1 MDLIPVKRALI
12 SVSNKT
18 DLVPFAR
25 RLAAR
30 GVQIISTGGTAK
42 ALAEAGLAVTPIDE
56 VTGFPEMMDGRL
68 KTLHPR
74 VHGGL
79 LALRDN
85 PSHVAAMKQ
94 HDIAPI
100 DLVCVNLYPFES
112 TVADPKVTESHAI
125 EQIDIGGPSMVRS
138 ASKNHRFVTVV
149 TDPAQYDL
157 VGAELD
163 AHDGCT
169 TLELRKKLAAAA
181 FARTAAYDT
190 AIANWMASRDPSSE
204 SPAAFPNPLLLRMN
218 LVQELRYG
226 ENPHQAGVL
235 YHDPRITEASVA
247 AARQLHGKELSFN
260 NLYDANGAL
269 ELVKEISFAD
279 AAAAAVI
286 KHANPCGF
294 GVHPVGKDAGAG
306 ADFATGAASGSPPSQ
321 GGAGGGLDAQQEH
334 AHGQAG
340 GPTLPQPLP
349 KREGSLG
356 ADSPLA
362 QAFEKAYNGDP
373 LAAFGGIVAFNATV
387 DLPTAQRLVEGSKFL
402 EVIVAP
408 GYEPAALALLT
419 ERWKNVRILETAP
432 LPSPN
437 GRDLRE
443 MDYKKIT
450 AGLLVQERDL
460 APINPDEWQ
469 HVAGPKP
476 SFAVLDQLYIATI
489 AVKHLKSNAVCIVR
503 DGALVG
509 AGAGQMDRVASC
521 RIAIDKA
528 GDRAKGGCVGSD
540 AFFPFRDGPDLLI
553 KAGVT
558 AIAHPG
564 GSKRDDETI
573 AACNEAGVTLLFT
586 GMRHFRH

>member
-1 MDLIPVKRALI
+1 MADLIPVKRALI
-12 SVSNKT
+12 SVSDKT

-25 RLAAR
+25 RLVAR
-30 GVQIISTGGTAK
+30 GVAIISTGGTAR
-42 ALAEAGLAVTPIDE
+42 ALTEAGIAVTAIDE

-85 PSHVAAMKQ
+85 EGHVAAMKE
-94 HDIAPI
+94 HGIEPI
-100 DLVCVNLYPFES
+100 DLVCVNLYPFEK
-112 TVADPKVTESHAI
+112 TIAKPDVKDEQAI

-138 ASKNHRFVTVV
+138 ASKNHRFVAVV
-149 TDPAQYDL
+149 TDPAQYDM

-163 AHDGCT
+163 SNDGST
-169 TLELRKKLAAAA
+169 TLRLRKRLAAAA

-190 AIANWMASRDPSSE
+190 AIAQWMAKRDPSTPGPE
-204 SPAAFPNPLLLRMN
+204 LFPEVMVLRLN
-218 LVQELRYG
+218 RAQVLRYG

-235 YHDPRITEASVA
+235 YHDPRIGEASVA
-247 AARQLHGKELSFN
+247 TARQLHGKELSFN

-269 ELVKEISFAD
+269 ELVKEINPAD
-279 AAAAAVI
+279 ACAAAVI

-294 GVHPVGKDAGAG
+294 AAVPVAN
-306 ADFATGAASGSPPSQ
+306 GAA
-321 GGAGGGLDAQQEH
+321 E
-334 AHGQAG
+334 
-340 GPTLPQPLP
+340 
-349 KREGSLG
+349 
-356 ADSPLA
+356 
-362 QAFEKAYNGDP
+362 AFDKAYAGDP
-373 LAAFGGIVAFNATV
+373 LAAFGGIIAFNCKV
-387 DLPTAQRLVEGSKFL
+387 DLAAAQRIVEGQKFL

-408 GYEPAALALLT
+408 DYDPEALALICD
-419 ERWKNVRILETAP
+419 RWKMVRVLQTDP
-432 LPSPN
+432 LSKPAQ
-437 GRDLRE
+437 RE
-443 MDYKKIT
+443 AAELDFKKIT
-450 AGLLVQERDL
+450 AGLLVQQRDL
-460 APINPDEWQ
+460 ATIDLDRWQ
-469 HVAGPKP
+469 HTAGPAP
-476 SFAVLDQLYIATI
+476 GDDTLNQLFLATL
-489 AVKHLKSNAVCIVR
+489 AVKHLKSNAVCIVK

-521 RIAIDKA
+521 RLAIDKA
-528 GDRAKGGCVGSD
+528 GERARGGAVGSD

-573 AACNEAGVTLLFT
+573 AACNEANVTLMFT

>member
-1 MDLIPVKRALI
+1 MDLIPVTRALI

-42 ALAEAGLAVTPIDE
+42 ALTEAGIAVTPIDE

-85 PSHVAAMKQ
+85 AAHVAAMQQ
-94 HDIAPI
+94 HGIAPI
-100 DLVCVNLYPFES
+100 DLVCVNLYPFER
-112 TVADPKVTESHAI
+112 TVADPNVTEPHAI

-138 ASKNHRFVTVV
+138 ASKNHRFVAVV

-157 VGAELD
+157 VGAELEG
-163 AHDGCT
+163 HDGCT

-204 SPAAFPNPLLLRMN
+204 SPSTFPNPLMLRMN

-235 YHDPRITEASVA
+235 YHDPRIAEASVA
-247 AARQLHGKELSFN
+247 AAKQLHGKELSFN

-269 ELVKEISFAD
+269 ELVKEIDIAD

-294 GVHPVGKDAGAG
+294 GVHPVNGSDPLSRRERAGVR
-306 ADFATGAASGSPPSQ
+306 ADEPAARGSQNASSQAAATSPAS
-321 GGAGGGLDAQQEH
+321 L
-334 AHGQAG
+334 
-340 GPTLPQPLP
+340 
-349 KREGSLG
+349 
-356 ADSPLA
+356 
-362 QAFEKAYNGDP
+362 AFEKAYSGDP
-373 LAAFGGIVAFNATV
+373 LAAFGGIVAFNCKV
-387 DLPTAQRLVEGSKFL
+387 DLAAAQKLVEGSKFL

-408 GYEPAALALLT
+408 AYEPEALALLT
-419 ERWKNVRILETAP
+419 DRWKNVRILETGP
-432 LPSPN
+432 LPSPDR
-437 GRDLRE
+437 RDTRE

-450 AGLLVQERDL
+450 AGLLVQQRDL
-460 APINPDEWQ
+460 AAINPDAWQ
-469 HVAGPKP
+469 HMAGPKP
-476 SFAVLDQLYIATI
+476 TFTTLDQLYIATI

-503 DGALVG
+503 DGTLVG

-528 GDRAKGGCVGSD
+528 GERARGGYVGSD

-553 KAGVT
+553 KAGVA